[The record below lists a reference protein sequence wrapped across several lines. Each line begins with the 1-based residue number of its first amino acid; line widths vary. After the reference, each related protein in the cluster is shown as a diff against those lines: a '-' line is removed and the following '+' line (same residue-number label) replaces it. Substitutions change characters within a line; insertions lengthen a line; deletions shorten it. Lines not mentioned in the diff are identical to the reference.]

1 VQELALLVE
10 EGKLPLPF
18 EFPYIPWTIARIL
31 GYVKMIKNVYQQVAY
46 DKRPETA
53 TPLKVLWLHPRRTS
67 EWFRLRR
74 EHQK

>member
-1 VQELALLVE
+1 MQELALLVE

-46 DKRPETA
+46 DKRPEFA
-53 TPLKVLWLHPRRTS
+53 VPLRHLWLSPGRTDA
-67 EWFRLRR
+67 WFKARR
-74 EHQK
+74 ENQ